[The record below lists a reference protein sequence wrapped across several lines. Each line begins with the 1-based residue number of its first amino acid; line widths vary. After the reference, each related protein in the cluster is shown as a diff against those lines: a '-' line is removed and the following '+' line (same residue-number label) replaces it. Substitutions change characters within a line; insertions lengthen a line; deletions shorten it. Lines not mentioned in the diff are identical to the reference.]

1 MAETSSDELISDDFP
16 FWLQCET
23 ATAKVRYAWYMCR
36 RLLELSSAFDL
47 LGSLLSIVLF
57 HLVALDGDE
66 SSSDIHSA
74 GSMLKR
80 HSSTVGV

>member
-1 MAETSSDELISDDFP
+1 MAAPSSDKLISDDFP

-23 ATAKVRYAWYMCR
+23 ATAKVRYAWCICR

-47 LGSLLSIVLF
+47 LGSLLSIVQF

-66 SSSDIHSA
+66 SGA
-74 GSMLKR
+74 PQT
-80 HSSTVGV
+80 STVQTVC